1 MGIIIHYNPQNFFKY
16 FTDGDL
22 RHKFE
27 LSKNRRCTPS
37 GPLREVHQHQ
47 IQMHSGAR
55 ASQASSP
62 SPLNCFTSSP
72 DSLAGF
78 GCQCTL
84 TGNDMSTQW
93 EKVKEKVCEISR
105 LTTFSL
111 TGGTGGTATHS
122 DVIVHSK
129 VLLANS
135 SMQSRRIFRKLCA
148 TCSVARHAKQMRRR

>member
-1 MGIIIHYNPQNFFKY
+1 
-16 FTDGDL
+16 
-22 RHKFE
+22 
-27 LSKNRRCTPS
+27 
-37 GPLREVHQHQ
+37 
-47 IQMHSGAR
+47 MHSSGADAHLR
-55 ASQASSP
+55 V
-62 SPLNCFTSSP
+62 NCFISSP
-72 DSLAGF
+72 DSPAGF

-111 TGGTGGTATHS
+111 TGGTGGTATHC
-122 DVIVHSK
+122 DVIVHLK